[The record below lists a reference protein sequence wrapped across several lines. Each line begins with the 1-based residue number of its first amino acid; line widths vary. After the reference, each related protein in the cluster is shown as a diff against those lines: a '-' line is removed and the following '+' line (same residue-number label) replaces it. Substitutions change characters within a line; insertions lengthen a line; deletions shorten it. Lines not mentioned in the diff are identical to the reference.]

1 MSDTQPEQPKE
12 PFAIRDYI
20 AVSITL
26 VSILG
31 VLALAWVCIHLG
43 RDPQT
48 ILSTVLPL
56 IGTWVGTVLAFY
68 FSKES
73 LDAATRSVASIAKQ
87 LTPSDKL
94 KQILAKDKVITK
106 DQMFFKTTPESSI
119 KLLETLDELE
129 TKKKGDRI
137 PVLDAQDQPKYVV
150 HRSTIDQYLT
160 AKARAASPPD
170 LKTLTLQN
178 LLDDYAD
185 LKTKLQSSFVT
196 LNESATLQDVKAAM
210 DVVADAQD
218 AFLAKNGTPNEPII
232 GWITNNI
239 IADNSRV

>member
-129 TKKKGDRI
+129 QKKKGDRI

-160 AKARAASPPD
+160 AKARAPSPPD

-210 DVVADAQD
+210 DAVADAQD